1 MPLYGCQTPDGYK
14 NTEAAWLSP
23 DATGLRISFATALAA
38 GKLPVTAPPAD
49 TLQVQPVADS
59 ENEPVDPARLEEV
72 LGPTLAAQTR
82 AMVAET
88 PAGLRA
94 AVILGSPDFMRH

>member
-1 MPLYGCQTPDGYK
+1 
-14 NTEAAWLSP
+14 
-23 DATGLRISFATALAA
+23 
-38 GKLPVTAPPAD
+38 
-49 TLQVQPVADS
+49 VQPVADS

-82 AMVAET
+82 DMVAET

-94 AVILGSPDFMRH
+94 AVFLGSPDFMRH